1 VAEEYRR
8 TKLVAIAIGLGCLGW
23 MEIFQILMPHR
34 PRGAWVFNGKALLEA
49 GFFTDLPAVLL
60 A

>member
-1 VAEEYRR
+1 
-8 TKLVAIAIGLGCLGW
+8 

-49 GFFTDLPAVLL
+49 GFLTDLPAVVL